1 MDAAMNGGMGLL
13 GRENYPIV
21 PLEEL
26 CDLCSGI
33 TKGRKNGSTVTV
45 EVPYMAVANVQDGSL
60 KLDNVKTIEAT
71 HEEIHRY
78 RLLPGDLLLTEGGD
92 PDKLGRGA
100 IWNGEITSCIHQN
113 HIFRARKASE
123 YVDMEYLAHLVS
135 SPYGKR
141 YFLRQS
147 KQTTGIASINMGQLK
162 RFPVPLPPLEEQR
175 HIAAILDKA
184 AQVRCLL
191 AKKELAIASLMQSVF
206 VEVFG
211 HPQEASVG
219 SQAPVVTLGECCTLF
234 SGGTLPAGEDNT
246 GQEGGFLLL
255 KVSDMNLPGNER
267 SLKTSNLW
275 SPKPGA
281 NSATCP
287 AGSVVIPKRGGAIGT
302 NKKRVVDRDAVLDPN
317 LMALAPKE
325 GMMTTE
331 YLFGWFSFLD
341 LSSITSGS
349 SVPQLNKQDLSP
361 LKVVLPPVEAQSKYK
376 EIALRV
382 SLMSESLRTEVIF
395 LQTLSQG
402 LQRAAFG
409 SANPE

>member
-1 MDAAMNGGMGLL
+1 MRWPTVPVGEIAQQVRGVSYDKSQVSNSAAPGLRPVL
-13 GRENYPIV
+13 RAGNIQE
-21 PLEEL
+21 
-26 CDLCSGI
+26 
-33 TKGRKNGSTVTV
+33 
-45 EVPYMAVANVQDGSL
+45 GSL
-60 KLDNVKTIEAT
+60 LLDKDLVYVPDSCIAHQQLLRPGDIVIAASSGSIDVVGKAAQLSDPWEGSFGAFCKVVRPSSDRVNP
-71 HEEIHRY
+71 RY
-78 RLLPGDLLLTEGGD
+78 LHHFFQSTGYRRKVSSLAAGANINNLKNEHIDDLLL
-92 PDKLGRGA
+92 
-100 IWNGEITSCIHQN
+100 
-113 HIFRARKASE
+113 
-123 YVDMEYLAHLVS
+123 
-135 SPYGKR
+135 
-141 YFLRQS
+141 
-147 KQTTGIASINMGQLK
+147 
-162 RFPVPLPPLEEQR
+162 PLPPLEEQQR
-175 HIAAILDKA
+175 IAAILDKT

-191 AKKELAIASLMQSVF
+191 AKKELGIASLMKSAF
-206 VEVFG
+206 VELFG

-219 SQAPVVTLGECCTLF
+219 SQAPVVTLGDCCTLF

-275 SPKPGA
+275 SPIPGA

-361 LKVVLPPVEAQSKYK
+361 LKVVLPPVETQFKYK

-382 SLMSESLRTEVIF
+382 SLMAESLRREAIS
-395 LQTLSQG
+395 LQTLSLS
-402 LQRAAFG
+402 LQHVAFG